1 MSQEEDFDAFNEI
14 RDIDSNKKKRNKDIM
29 HLEENDITN
38 ADAKDKTSSAFSK
51 NNTKKNVSEGLN
63 GKDINSD
70 YLSMSFNFKYIIL
83 YLTGII
89 INKKTSYQKIEI
101 ELKIKQKKEDHNNY
115 FFEIQNLSNNIFRF
129 LDELLY
135 EIKYILSFKEIKEI
149 NDIEILIMNH
159 LCLGFESLLDISK
172 SFDDIKNKFKNHKI
186 KINNR
191 NNNGNNI
198 SNKKK
203 IFIIKRVIKKF
214 KVIKVKKN
222 KGRQKLI
229 DKENIENKNNNE
241 NVHTNEE
248 KCNATKTII
257 HACKKQTHDF
267 ILAFTEIKTKTK
279 TKDFKLFVPTIKTDI
294 INKDEIIETDIINKE
309 EIIKFIKKKLFD
321 VYIDTVPKRVEG
333 DEILRDIK
341 DKKERKKKKIE
352 LLSEY
357 RNSIIAKKE
366 EEEKLEQKRITAVL
380 DLTFLDFLKIFLEYG
395 YENNNLTIKI
405 DEQKYGFSEIKL
417 ENFKTYSEMR
427 NEFSKDEEKQ
437 KDYRQYLKDI
447 IEEAQKNK

>member
-14 RDIDSNKKKRNKDIM
+14 RDIDSNKNKRNKDII

-51 NNTKKNVSEGLN
+51 SNTKKNVSEGLN

-149 NDIEILIMNH
+149 NDIEIIIMNH

-172 SFDDIKNKFKNHKI
+172 SFDDIKKAFKNHKI

-203 IFIIKRVIKKF
+203 IFIIKKVIKKF

-294 INKDEIIETDIINKE
+294 INKDEII
-309 EIIKFIKKKLFD
+309 KFIKKKLFD

-352 LLSEY
+352 LLSKY
-357 RNSIIAKKE
+357 RNSIIAIKE
-366 EEEKLEQKRITAVL
+366 KEEKLEQKRITAVL
-380 DLTFLDFLKIFLEYG
+380 DLAFLDFLKIFLEYG

>member
-14 RDIDSNKKKRNKDIM
+14 RDIDSNKNKRNKDIM
-29 HLEENDITN
+29 HPEENDITN

-51 NNTKKNVSEGLN
+51 SNTKKNVSEGLN

-101 ELKIKQKKEDHNNY
+101 ELKIKQKKEDYNNY

-203 IFIIKRVIKKF
+203 IFITKKKIF
-214 KVIKVKKN
+214 KVIKN
-222 KGRQKLI
+222 KREK
-229 DKENIENKNNNE
+229 
-241 NVHTNEE
+241 
-248 KCNATKTII
+248 KCNKIKKII
-257 HACKKQTHDF
+257 NACKKETHDF
-267 ILAFTEIKTKTK
+267 IITFTEIKTKTNAE
-279 TKDFKLFVPTIKTDI
+279 DFRLFFPTINI
-294 INKDEIIETDIINKE
+294 ILKDEIIEL
-309 EIIKFIKKKLFD
+309 IKKKFYD
-321 VYIDTVPKRVEG
+321 VYIETVPKRVKG
-333 DEILRDIK
+333 DAILRDIE
-341 DKKERKKKKIE
+341 DKKERREKKIE
-352 LLSEY
+352 LLSKY
-357 RNSIIAKKE
+357 RNSIITKKE

-405 DEQKYGFSEIKL
+405 DEQKYGFSEINL

-427 NEFSKDEEKQ
+427 NEFSKDEKKQ

>member
-14 RDIDSNKKKRNKDIM
+14 RDINSNKNKRNKDIM
-29 HLEENDITN
+29 HPEENDITN

-51 NNTKKNVSEGLN
+51 SNTKKNVSEGLN

-203 IFIIKRVIKKF
+203 IFIIKKVKKII
-214 KVIKVKKN
+214 KVIK
-222 KGRQKLI
+222 
-229 DKENIENKNNNE
+229 NNE
-241 NVHTNEE
+241 TVQKREK
-248 KCNATKTII
+248 KCNAIKKII
-257 HACKKQTHDF
+257 NACKKETHDF
-267 ILAFTEIKTKTK
+267 IITFTEIKTKTNAE
-279 TKDFKLFVPTIKTDI
+279 DFGLFFPTINI
-294 INKDEIIETDIINKE
+294 ILKDEIIEL
-309 EIIKFIKKKLFD
+309 IKKKFYD
-321 VYIDTVPKRVEG
+321 VYIETVPKRVKG
-333 DEILRDIK
+333 DAILRDIE
-341 DKKERKKKKIE
+341 DKKERREKKIE
-352 LLSEY
+352 LLS
-357 RNSIIAKKE
+357 K
-366 EEEKLEQKRITAVL
+366 
-380 DLTFLDFLKIFLEYG
+380 
-395 YENNNLTIKI
+395 
-405 DEQKYGFSEIKL
+405 
-417 ENFKTYSEMR
+417 
-427 NEFSKDEEKQ
+427 
-437 KDYRQYLKDI
+437 
-447 IEEAQKNK
+447 